1 MIDNNY
7 VPPATFPSD
16 IPFPNTTKG
25 HEYMKNLKET
35 MTSSGSH
42 AQRWNELLNKPK
54 LGAHDKMFWLAH
66 FTTLQDA
73 SRSPPAISGLTPLFR
88 DNAHSL
94 ALVKHGMDVIATTT
108 EHLNHGKVP
117 VLNVD

>member
-1 MIDNNY
+1 MFQKQYKCTGFSTDKHCDDN
-7 VPPATFPSD
+7 PASFT
-16 IPFPNTTKG
+16 
-25 HEYMKNLKET
+25 
-35 MTSSGSH
+35 
-42 AQRWNELLNKPK
+42 
-54 LGAHDKMFWLAH
+54 AH

-94 ALVKHGMDVIATTT
+94 ALIKHGMDVIAKAT